1 MRHRGCALGCCRRD
15 GAALF
20 LLFLSALAAAGQQ
33 DAARN
38 TRFAVGIE
46 GGFRALSEEAAQ
58 RRLSDAAG
66 VASTMSSDTAI
77 ADVLARARGVYI
89 VPVYGRAAVGVG
101 AAVGSGVLMVR
112 RADGQWGNPAFF
124 TMGEIGLGLQAGL
137 EGGPIALLLMNRKA
151 IDSFRKRDNVALSAD
166 VGLTVVN
173 DSRIAA
179 ATTAGDVF
187 AWSGVKGLF
196 GNAATLSINDIRY
209 NQELMQ
215 AHYGKPVTLQHVID
229 RAARDPRADALRNAL
244 GERVHG
250 VIAN

>member
-1 MRHRGCALGCCRRD
+1 
-15 GAALF
+15 
-20 LLFLSALAAAGQQ
+20 
-33 DAARN
+33 
-38 TRFAVGIE
+38 
-46 GGFRALSEEAAQ
+46 
-58 RRLSDAAG
+58 
-66 VASTMSSDTAI
+66 MSSDTAI
-77 ADVLARARGVYI
+77 ADLLGRARGVCI

-101 AAVGSGVLMVR
+101 AAVGCGVLMVR

-124 TMGEIGLGLQAGL
+124 TMGEIGPGLQAGL

-151 IDSFRKRDNVALSAD
+151 IDSFRKLVN
-166 VGLTVVN
+166 VGLAVVN

-179 ATTAGDVF
+179 ATTAGDVL
-187 AWSGVKGLF
+187 AWSGVKGHF

-229 RAARDPRADALRNAL
+229 GAARDPRADALRNAL